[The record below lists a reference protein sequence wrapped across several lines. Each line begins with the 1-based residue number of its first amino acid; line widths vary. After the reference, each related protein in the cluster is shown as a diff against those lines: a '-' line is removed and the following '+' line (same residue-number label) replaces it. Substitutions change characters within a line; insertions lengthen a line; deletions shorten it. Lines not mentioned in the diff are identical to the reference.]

1 MEYLGIKKEIK
12 SIVGF
17 AFIFFATL
25 LFVMLDNSFFQK
37 VSFLK
42 HMNLSLLICIC
53 LSFRLHNEKS
63 IVFSGLIGLFFDLY
77 TFCLPFYSLLYL
89 YTSLACAW
97 CEGLFLKLNLRTVFF
112 MSFLILFFYKILSG
126 LFFFFS
132 VKESVFTFYFL
143 CSSAIFALLNATL
156 SPLIYSV
163 LKRVSF

>member
-1 MEYLGIKKEIK
+1 MEYLGIKNEIK

-17 AFIFFATL
+17 AFILFATL

-42 HMNLSLLICIC
+42 HTHLSLLICIC

-63 IVFSGLIGLFFDLY
+63 IVFSGLIGLFFDMY

-89 YTSLACAW
+89 YTSLVCAW

-112 MSFLILFFYKILSG
+112 MIRVSFLISYGSFRVASLYPITRELSRVFFG
-126 LFFFFS
+126 
-132 VKESVFTFYFL
+132 V
-143 CSSAIFALLNATL
+143 
-156 SPLIYSV
+156 
-163 LKRVSF
+163 